1 MPDIELSGGFTWGS
15 IRSGMQ
21 QMQSFVN
28 QTTKGVQKDIAGM
41 FSPAGIGGLLS
52 VVFLEQGAQRIV
64 TYAAKVQDLSN
75 RFAVS
80 TTIIQQFGNVAERN
94 GASLDAMAMGF
105 NRLEVARSK
114 ALGGND
120 KLVESFGRLGIT
132 ADDLRKLSLPE
143 LMLKLGSSSMNAAD
157 MVAILGRNGTLLRET
172 LRLLAEGTEKLSAA
186 IDPKQIAAL
195 KKADDFW
202 KQLGESARI
211 HGAAALT
218 MFADLGIAADE
229 IYKKFSGENLKNLG
243 ASFFR
248 ALLGPVPGVGPLIN
262 RLIPAPDFS
271 KPVRKG
277 TAEGGAAITGADDL
291 SEASSRAAGGGED
304 AEARKQETLQQQIDK
319 LEEAHFAKSRTDQEE
334 LNALVTKSVS
344 LYYAQAST
352 VGDTNK
358 QLEARKAYLENQAE
372 IEKVS
377 AKIGKDQVDY
387 ENEIAQKRQDAE
399 ESAMRDLSI
408 SQEANRE
415 FALRLKGEDDAAD
428 RAKIAFDYDT
438 KIKEAQDAITAAEKL
453 GDDAAV
459 KTNQALVVQLGL
471 EKQNALA
478 ADAKAKAEASAAAA
492 AEDHAQALQLTKSVD
507 RAKDNLAGLQ
517 EQRAEQEQIAAGQ
530 VDIAE
535 NMHEQF
541 EWQAKIN
548 EAADIANENWQ
559 KMDQAYS
566 EGKTLLGDQYAAL
579 AKINEATVKEL
590 DLQRQ
595 INEQKKQQALNEK
608 AIHEQTENFFKA
620 NAAGVRGVGVG
631 GIGTSGANAED
642 VAAIVRPGD
651 ARAAAI
657 AQAQDMMS
665 FITGKPV
672 GFFEQIRRDTILR
685 NFANEQSAAGLKQGQ
700 LVPQQELQFW
710 QQQLSGLSAGGQLQ
724 QAPSSIAAAPSGQLQ
739 TQITLLQQQLQ
750 ELVALRSDLTS
761 RGTVPTNV

>member
-52 VVFLEQGAQRIV
+52 VGFLEQGAQRIV

-120 KLVESFGRLGIT
+120 KLVESFGRLGIS

-399 ESAMRDLSI
+399 ESAQRDLSI

-438 KIKEAQDAITAAEKL
+438 KIKEARDAITAAEKL
-453 GDDAAV
+453 GSAEAV
-459 KTNQALVVQLGL
+459 KTNQALVEQLGL

-478 ADAKAKAEASAAAA
+478 ADAKAKAEASAAQSAEDRAA
-492 AEDHAQALQLTKSVD
+492 ALSVAKSVD
-507 RAKDNLAGLQ
+507 SAQADLDAMR
-517 EQRAEQEQIAAGQ
+517 EQRAEQAQIAAGQ
-530 VDIAE
+530 VAQAQAAHDE
-535 NMHEQF
+535 F
-541 EWQAKIN
+541 EWQQKIN
-548 EAADIANENWQ
+548 AALDKANLAWQ
-559 KMDQAYS
+559 LMTAAY
-566 EGKTLLGDQYAAL
+566 EKGKTALGDQYAL
-579 AKINEATVKEL
+579 LGKINEATAREL

-595 INEQKKQQALNEK
+595 IQAVRDRQLPGGDLSP
-608 AIHEQTENFFKA
+608 AGALGSGVTQVGLGLATDPQTGKVDPVQAARQEALDLAYAYAGKNRGFLDVYRATQNITSASENFASKFMQDWSA
-620 NAAGVRGVGVG
+620 H
-631 GIGTSGANAED
+631 
-642 VAAIVRPGD
+642 
-651 ARAAAI
+651 
-657 AQAQDMMS
+657 AQD
-665 FITGKPV
+665 
-672 GFFEQIRRDTILR
+672 
-685 NFANEQSAAGLKQGQ
+685 
-700 LVPQQELQFW
+700 LVTYYERL
-710 QQQLSGLSAGGQLQ
+710 AGG
-724 QAPSSIAAAPSGQLQ
+724 AAPSGPPPGFVGPG
-739 TQITLLQQQLQ
+739 QIQSISIPSSSSATFEQISLLQQQLQ
-750 ELVALRSDLTS
+750 QLVALNSSLRAEVGDH
-761 RGTVPTNV
+761 